1 VPPFS
6 SAREKFRIRNFL
18 KLKFARVAAKLKVS
32 DPKLNNTKK
41 VLSRRRRRAPFS
53 HYNIALNMKFLGG
66 DDKVVRYVN
75 LLNIPPDKYMRRLNP
90 DQVEKIKL
98 ELLERDGS
106 EPLGHVNPIIRFVTK
121 PCEVPGQDSY
131 IDS

>member
-66 DDKVVRYVN
+66 DNKVVRYVN

-90 DQVEKIKL
+90 DQV
-98 ELLERDGS
+98 DA
-106 EPLGHVNPIIRFVTK
+106 H
-121 PCEVPGQDSY
+121 
-131 IDS
+131 